1 MAEFSRKF
9 KLRKGESVMFPRKE
23 IKANSRAALK
33 ANYWSVIG
41 ILFLGSILSG
51 LVVGC
56 ASIPGTIAQTTA
68 TLAGEVYIP
77 ETSLFTSCL
86 YIVGV
91 LLSLIFE
98 VGIARFAYRVYRGDA
113 PELGDL
119 FVAFKDGNFG
129 RVLGGMILVTIYTF
143 LWSLLL
149 IIPGIIKAY
158 QYSMMPYLLID
169 RPDLSIKECFAM
181 SKKMTSG
188 FKWSLFVLEL
198 SFIGW
203 AILAVFTLGILDI
216 FFVTPYLTLAMG
228 GAYDYLKRTRMD
240 DGTAA
245 TEQAV
250 EGEF

>member
-1 MAEFSRKF
+1 
-9 KLRKGESVMFPRKE
+9 MFPRKE
-23 IKANSRAALK
+23 IKANARAALK
-33 ANYWSVIG
+33 ANYWAVIG

-51 LVVGC
+51 LVAGC
-56 ASIPGTIAQTTA
+56 ATIPNSMAQISA
-68 TLAGEVYIP
+68 TMAGEVYYVP
-77 ETSLFTSCL
+77 ETSVLTSVL

-91 LLSLIFE
+91 LLSIIFE
-98 VGIARFAYRVYRGDA
+98 VGIARFAYRVYRGDS
-113 PELGDL
+113 PEIGDL

-129 RVLGGMILVTIYTF
+129 RVLGGMLLVTIYTF
-143 LWSLLL
+143 LWALLF
-149 IIPGIIKAY
+149 IIPGIIKGY

-188 FKWSLFVLEL
+188 FKWSIFVLEL

-203 AILAVFTLGILDI
+203 AILAVFTFGILDI
-216 FFVTPYLTLAMG
+216 FFVTPYMTLALG

-240 DGTAA
+240 DGITA

-250 EGEF
+250 EGEFQSNT

>member
-1 MAEFSRKF
+1 
-9 KLRKGESVMFPRKE
+9 MFPRKE

-33 ANYWSVIG
+33 ANYWPVIG

-86 YIVGV
+86 YIVGI

-129 RVLGGMILVTIYTF
+129 RVLGGMILVGIYTF

-228 GAYDYLKRTRMD
+228 GAYDYLKRTRME

-245 TEQAV
+245 TEQTV

>member
-1 MAEFSRKF
+1 
-9 KLRKGESVMFPRKE
+9 MFPRKE

-33 ANYWSVIG
+33 ANYWPVIG

-86 YIVGV
+86 YIVGI

-129 RVLGGMILVTIYTF
+129 RVLGGMILVGIYT
-143 LWSLLL
+143 
-149 IIPGIIKAY
+149 
-158 QYSMMPYLLID
+158 
-169 RPDLSIKECFAM
+169 
-181 SKKMTSG
+181 
-188 FKWSLFVLEL
+188 
-198 SFIGW
+198 
-203 AILAVFTLGILDI
+203 
-216 FFVTPYLTLAMG
+216 
-228 GAYDYLKRTRMD
+228 
-240 DGTAA
+240 
-245 TEQAV
+245 
-250 EGEF
+250 

>member
-1 MAEFSRKF
+1 
-9 KLRKGESVMFPRKE
+9 MFPRKE

-149 IIPGIIKAY
+149 IIPGIIKGY

-188 FKWSLFVLEL
+188 FKWSIFVLEL

-216 FFVTPYLTLAMG
+216 FFVTPYMTLALG
-228 GAYDYLKRTRMD
+228 GAYDYLKRTRME
-240 DGTAA
+240 DGVSA

>member
-1 MAEFSRKF
+1 
-9 KLRKGESVMFPRKE
+9 MFPRKE

-33 ANYWSVIG
+33 ANYWPVIG

-129 RVLGGMILVTIYTF
+129 RVLGGMILVGIYTF

-181 SKKMTSG
+181 SKQMTSG

-228 GAYDYLKRTRMD
+228 GAYDYLKRTRME

>member
-1 MAEFSRKF
+1 
-9 KLRKGESVMFPRKE
+9 MFPRKE

-91 LLSLIFE
+91 LLALIFE

-149 IIPGIIKAY
+149 IIPGIIKGY

-188 FKWSLFVLEL
+188 FKWSIFVLEL

-203 AILAVFTLGILDI
+203 AILSVFTLGILDI
-216 FFVTPYLTLAMG
+216 FFVTPYMSLALG
-228 GAYDYLKRTRMD
+228 GTYDYLKRTRME
-240 DGTAA
+240 DGVSA